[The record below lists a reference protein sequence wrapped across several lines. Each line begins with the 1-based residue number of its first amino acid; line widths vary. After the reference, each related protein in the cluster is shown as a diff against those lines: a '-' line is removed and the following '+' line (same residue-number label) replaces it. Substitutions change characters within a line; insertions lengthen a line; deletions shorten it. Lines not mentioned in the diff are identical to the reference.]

1 MERDSAG
8 LDISSPETSNHT
20 SEAMMSA
27 IVSSSHCV
35 YKPGVLFLMRS
46 LEKRGHLLRRPG
58 TRFLSLLQFS
68 VSSSRSAL
76 RLSQA
81 ARCVGYLDYPSKTRR
96 LLHHH
101 FPHQFYFSSPH
112 ALL

>member
-8 LDISSPETSNHT
+8 LDISSPETSNHA

-58 TRFLSLLQFS
+58 TRFFSLLQFS
-68 VSSSRSAL
+68 VSSRGWAL
-76 RLSQA
+76 RPSQA
-81 ARCVGYLDYPSKTRR
+81 ARSLGEDTGGSRKGQGFCAMR
-96 LLHHH
+96 
-101 FPHQFYFSSPH
+101 
-112 ALL
+112 